1 MMNDTLANA
10 LSNMINAEKR
20 SKSVCIIKPLSK
32 VIVKILEIIKDKNY
46 INDFTVVKDG
56 KGDLIE
62 VKLKGRINDIK
73 VIKPRYSVKVKNFE
87 KYEKRYLPAK
97 DFGII
102 MVSTPKGI
110 MTHNEAREEN
120 LGGKLLAYCY

>member
-1 MMNDTLANA
+1 MNDTLANA

-20 SKSVCIIKPLSK
+20 SKQICIIGPSSK
-32 VIVKILEIIKDKNY
+32 VIIRILEIIKDKGYVDN
-46 INDFTVVKDG
+46 FTIVKDDR
-56 KGDLIE
+56 GDLIE
-62 VKLKGRINDIK
+62 VKLKGKINDMK

-102 MVSTPKGI
+102 IISTSKGI
-110 MTHNEAREEN
+110 MSHNEAKGKN